1 MVLLTI
7 MLPSIPCSSKT
18 ERCINCSNHFYE
30 LRHQLTEVYISKP
43 FKREVPHYEQ
53 IIADIL
59 SCVQINF
66 HELHKFEE
74 KIEDLFIFRAK
85 KEDIHFIYVID
96 QRKRLILLRAFHNF
110 KEYKKYLEKKKEI
123 VKLVRRCE

>member
-1 MVLLTI
+1 M
-7 MLPSIPCSSKT
+7 
-18 ERCINCSNHFYE
+18 E
-30 LRHQLTEVYISKP
+30 
-43 FKREVPHYEQ
+43 
-53 IIADIL
+53 DIL

-74 KIEDLFIFRAK
+74 KVEDLFIFRAK

-123 VKLVRRCE
+123 VKLVRRCEWNIKKYSLPYEEEADLIPKILGKASCFNR